1 MKILNF
7 LLVLSTILVSQ
18 NIDSPLS
25 DEPKKNNSDE
35 KVFIVS
41 CEHPIVNKAKKEG
54 LSSLTWK
61 ETPFFMVMSFRGKR
75 QARKAGV
82 NYSIGKLFQEKQA
95 KQHEEAKMISGP
107 GSCCITVTGLIII
120 YSFLGLALGGAK

>member
-25 DEPKKNNSDE
+25 EEPKNNSDE
-35 KVFIVS
+35 KIFLVS

-61 ETPFFMVMSFRGKR
+61 ETPFFMVMSFRCKR

-82 NYSIGKLFQEKQA
+82 KDSIGKLFQEKQA
-95 KQHEEAKMISGP
+95 
-107 GSCCITVTGLIII
+107 
-120 YSFLGLALGGAK
+120 F